1 MPERSERNVSYYDK
15 EKIIGIFNFSEQNRT
30 ACLDEQ
36 DDMYVDLITGQ
47 KLSVKSV
54 DVPAYG
60 FYCYKKRCKKISVK
74 YINRVM
80 SSDLRYILEKS
91 WNFIM
96 D

>member
-1 MPERSERNVSYYDK
+1 MPERSERTVSYYDK

-60 FYCYKKRCKKISVK
+60 FYWLQKT
-74 YINRVM
+74 
-80 SSDLRYILEKS
+80 L
-91 WNFIM
+91 
-96 D
+96 